1 MTQNDKQR
9 DVKRPY
15 RKKAFQTGYSVIT
28 DTTDST
34 PRPLSSYSTTET
46 QATVPVRPGID
57 PTTYQKMTRPA
68 VEGLEFTH
76 ALDTARFNWNAVPK
90 PDSSNLIGRQ
100 KFDLNIA
107 YDPAAPLVLGLDGGE
122 YQDILVIN
130 VSAIA
135 GSETP
140 TGSNSGL
147 PPQPALTA
155 TAIAP
160 STNDTASGQN
170 ARFPNQGG
178 VSGTAVAGSVQMIGN
193 DEVYRISTFGHTE
206 MSGATGNKYQIWVDG
221 SLFMEWDNFQW
232 SPIVPRIN
240 QWKFDQPIT
249 VTQQIV
255 FRVVNTLAAGNFKT
269 DVVEA
274 CFAGWTEQFTGYT
287 DVSYQQLT
295 PTNN

>member
-68 VEGLEFTH
+68 IEGLEFTH

-100 KFDLNIA
+100 KVDFS
-107 YDPAAPLVLGLDGGE
+107 GGGVGNLAVGDW
-122 YQDILVIN
+122 YDILVIN
-130 VSAIA
+130 VSGIA
-135 GSETP
+135 GSQTV
-140 TGSNSGL
+140 TGTGNPP

-160 STNDTASGQN
+160 SNNDTASGQN
-170 ARFPNQGG
+170 ARFPNEGG
-178 VSGTAVAGSVQMIGN
+178 VSGTAVAGSVQAIGA

-206 MSGATGNKYQIWVDG
+206 GTGTGVKYQIWVDG
-221 SLFMEWDNFQW
+221 SLFMEWEDFQW

-255 FRVVNTLAAGNFKT
+255 FRVFNTATASGVQAGNI
-269 DVVEA
+269 EA

>member
-100 KFDLNIA
+100 KFDLTDLNGGN
-107 YDPAAPLVLGLDGGE
+107 GLDGGE
-122 YQDILVIN
+122 YQDVLVIN

-135 GSETP
+135 GSQTP
-140 TGSNSGL
+140 FGANSGV
-147 PPQPALTA
+147 PPQPALT
-155 TAIAP
+155 TAAISP
-160 STNDTASGQN
+160 TNNDTSSGQN

-178 VSGTAVAGSVQMIGN
+178 VSGTAVAGSVQAISA

-206 MSGATGNKYQIWVDG
+206 MSGTGCTYQIWVDG
-221 SLFMEWDNFQW
+221 SLFMEWSDFQW

-240 QWKFDQPIT
+240 QWKYDQPIT

-255 FRVVNTLAAGNFKT
+255 FRVVNTLAATNFKT
-269 DVVEA
+269 DIVEA

>member
-15 RKKAFQTGYSVIT
+15 RKKAFQTGYSLIT

-57 PTTYQKMTRPA
+57 PQTYQKMTRPS

-76 ALDTARFNWNAVPK
+76 ALDTASFNWNAVPK

-100 KFDLNIA
+100 RVNFA
-107 YDPAAPLVLGLDGGE
+107 AAPAGVGNLAVGDW
-122 YQDILVIN
+122 YDILVIN
-130 VSAIA
+130 VSGIA
-135 GSETP
+135 GSQTATG
-140 TGSNSGL
+140 TGSPP
-147 PPQPALTA
+147 PPQPALTVTQISPA
-155 TAIAP
+155 
-160 STNDTASGQN
+160 SNDTASGQN

-178 VSGTAVAGSVQMIGN
+178 VSGTAVAGSVQQISA

-206 MSGATGNKYQIWVDG
+206 GTGTGVTYQIWVDG
-221 SLFMEWDNFQW
+221 SLFMEWADFQW
-232 SPIVPRIN
+232 SAIVPRIN

-255 FRVVNTLAAGNFKT
+255 FRVFNTAAATGVQAGNI
-269 DVVEA
+269 EA

>member
-57 PTTYQKMTRPA
+57 PTTYQKMTRPS

-100 KFDLNIA
+100 KFDLTDLNGGN
-107 YDPAAPLVLGLDGGE
+107 GLDGGE
-122 YQDILVIN
+122 YQDVLVIN

-135 GSETP
+135 GSQTP
-140 TGSNSGL
+140 FGANSGV
-147 PPQPALTA
+147 PPQPALT
-155 TAIAP
+155 TAAISP
-160 STNDTASGQN
+160 SNNDTASGQN

-178 VSGTAVAGSVQMIGN
+178 VSGTAVAGSVQAISA

-206 MSGATGNKYQIWVDG
+206 MSGATGNTYQIWVDG
-221 SLFMEWDNFQW
+221 SLFMEWSNFQW

-240 QWKFDQPIT
+240 QWKYDQPIT
-249 VTQQIV
+249 ITQQIV

-269 DVVEA
+269 DIVEA

>member
-57 PTTYQKMTRPA
+57 PTTYQKMTRPS

-100 KFDLNIA
+100 KFDLTDLNGGN
-107 YDPAAPLVLGLDGGE
+107 GLDGGE
-122 YQDILVIN
+122 YQDVLVIN

-135 GSETP
+135 GSQTP
-140 TGSNSGL
+140 FGANSGV
-147 PPQPALTA
+147 PPQPALT
-155 TAIAP
+155 TAAISP
-160 STNDTASGQN
+160 TNNDTASGQN

-178 VSGTAVAGSVQMIGN
+178 VSGTAVAGSVQAISA

-206 MSGATGNKYQIWVDG
+206 MSGTGCTYQIWVDG
-221 SLFMEWDNFQW
+221 SLFMEWSDFQW

-240 QWKFDQPIT
+240 QWKYDQPIT

-255 FRVVNTLAAGNFKT
+255 FRVVNTLAATNFKT
-269 DVVEA
+269 DIVEA

>member
-15 RKKAFQTGYSVIT
+15 RKKAFQTGYSLIT

-57 PTTYQKMTRPA
+57 PQTYQKMTRPS

-76 ALDTARFNWNAVPK
+76 ALDTASFNWNAVPK

-100 KFDLNIA
+100 KVDFS
-107 YDPAAPLVLGLDGGE
+107 GGGVGNLAVGDW
-122 YQDILVIN
+122 YDILVIN
-130 VSAIA
+130 VSGIA
-135 GSETP
+135 GSQTATG
-140 TGSNSGL
+140 TGSPP
-147 PPQPALTA
+147 PPQPALTVTQISPA
-155 TAIAP
+155 
-160 STNDTASGQN
+160 SNDTASGQN

-178 VSGTAVAGSVQMIGN
+178 VSGTAVAGSVQQISA

-206 MSGATGNKYQIWVDG
+206 GTGTGVTYQIWVDG
-221 SLFMEWDNFQW
+221 SLFMEWADFQW
-232 SPIVPRIN
+232 SAIIPRVN

-255 FRVVNTLAAGNFKT
+255 FRVFNTAAATG
-269 DVVEA
+269 VQAGQIEA

>member
-28 DTTDST
+28 DTTDAT

-57 PTTYQKMTRPA
+57 PQTYQKMTRPA

-76 ALDTARFNWNAVPK
+76 ALDTARFNWNAVAK

-107 YDPAAPLVLGLDGGE
+107 YDPANPGILGLNGGE

-130 VSAIA
+130 VSGIA

-140 TGSNSGL
+140 TGTNSGL
-147 PPQPALTA
+147 PPQPALT
-155 TAIAP
+155 TIPIAP
-160 STNDTASGQN
+160 SNNDTASGQN

-178 VSGTAVAGSVQMIGN
+178 TQGTAVAGSVQKIGN

-206 MSGATGNKYQIWVDG
+206 MSGSGCTYQIWVDG
-221 SLFMEWDNFQW
+221 SLFMEWSDFQW
-232 SPIVPRIN
+232 SPIVPRRN
-240 QWKFDQPIT
+240 QWYFDQPIT
-249 VTQQIV
+249 ITQQIV
-255 FRVVNTLAAGNFKT
+255 FRVVNNLAPGNYKT
-269 DVVEA
+269 DTVEA

>member
-15 RKKAFQTGYSVIT
+15 RKKAFQTGYSLIT

-57 PTTYQKMTRPA
+57 PQTYQKMTRPS

-76 ALDTARFNWNAVPK
+76 ALDTASFNWNAVPK

-100 KFDLNIA
+100 KVNFA
-107 YDPAAPLVLGLDGGE
+107 AAPAGVGNLAVGDW
-122 YQDILVIN
+122 YDILVIN
-130 VSAIA
+130 VSGIA
-135 GSETP
+135 GSQTATG
-140 TGSNSGL
+140 TGSPP
-147 PPQPALTA
+147 PPQPALTVTQISPA
-155 TAIAP
+155 
-160 STNDTASGQN
+160 SNDTASGQN

-178 VSGTAVAGSVQMIGN
+178 VSGTAVAGSVQQISA

-206 MSGATGNKYQIWVDG
+206 GTGTGVTYQIWVDG
-221 SLFMEWDNFQW
+221 SLFMEWADFQW
-232 SPIVPRIN
+232 SAIIPRVN

-255 FRVVNTLAAGNFKT
+255 FRVFNTAAASG
-269 DVVEA
+269 VQAGQIEA

>member
-15 RKKAFQTGYSVIT
+15 RKKAFQTGYSLIT
-28 DTTDST
+28 DTTDAT

-57 PTTYQKMTRPA
+57 PQTYQKMTRPS
-68 VEGLEFTH
+68 VEGLDFTH
-76 ALDTARFNWNAVPK
+76 ALDTASFNWNAVPK

-100 KFDLNIA
+100 KFDLSILNGA
-107 YDPAAPLVLGLDGGE
+107 TGLDGGE

-130 VSAIA
+130 VSGIA
-135 GSETP
+135 GSQIP
-140 TGSNSGL
+140 FGANSGL
-147 PPQPALTA
+147 PPQPALTT
-155 TAIAP
+155 TAISP

-178 VSGTAVAGSVQMIGN
+178 VSGTAVSGSVQAIGA

-232 SPIVPRIN
+232 SAIIPRVN

-249 VTQQIV
+249 ITQQIV
-255 FRVVNTLAAGNFKT
+255 FRVINTLAAGNFKT
-269 DVVEA
+269 DTVEA

>member
-15 RKKAFQTGYSVIT
+15 RKKAFQTGYSLIT

-57 PTTYQKMTRPA
+57 PQTYQKMTRPS

-76 ALDTARFNWNAVPK
+76 ALDTASFNWNAVPK

-100 KFDLNIA
+100 KVNFA
-107 YDPAAPLVLGLDGGE
+107 AAPAGVGNLAVGDW
-122 YQDILVIN
+122 YDILVIN
-130 VSAIA
+130 VSGIA
-135 GSETP
+135 GSQTATG
-140 TGSNSGL
+140 TGSPP
-147 PPQPALTA
+147 PPQPALTVTQISPA
-155 TAIAP
+155 
-160 STNDTASGQN
+160 SNDTASGQN

-178 VSGTAVAGSVQMIGN
+178 VSGTAVAGSVQQISA

-206 MSGATGNKYQIWVDG
+206 GTGTGVTYQIWVDG
-221 SLFMEWDNFQW
+221 SLFMEWADFQW
-232 SPIVPRIN
+232 SAIIPRVN

-255 FRVVNTLAAGNFKT
+255 FRVFNTAAATG
-269 DVVEA
+269 VQAGQIEA

>member
-15 RKKAFQTGYSVIT
+15 RKKAFQTGYSLIT

-57 PTTYQKMTRPA
+57 PQTYQKITRHS

-76 ALDTARFNWNAVPK
+76 ALDTASFNWNAVPK

-100 KFDLNIA
+100 KVNFA
-107 YDPAAPLVLGLDGGE
+107 AAPAGVGNLAVGDW
-122 YQDILVIN
+122 YDILVIN
-130 VSAIA
+130 VSGIA
-135 GSETP
+135 GSQTATG
-140 TGSNSGL
+140 TGSPP
-147 PPQPALTA
+147 PPQPALTVTQISPA
-155 TAIAP
+155 
-160 STNDTASGQN
+160 SNDTASGQN

-178 VSGTAVAGSVQMIGN
+178 VSGTAVAGSVQQISA

-206 MSGATGNKYQIWVDG
+206 GTGTGVTYQIWVDG
-221 SLFMEWDNFQW
+221 SLFMEWADFQW
-232 SPIVPRIN
+232 SAIIPRVN

-255 FRVVNTLAAGNFKT
+255 FRVFNTAAATG
-269 DVVEA
+269 VQAGQIEA